1 MRKENAK
8 KDSDVDFGNENSFEE
23 QNVITPEGDNEKQT
37 KGQDENIAEFKN
49 NGINK
54 KQELGTISN
63 LFKKQEGVTSL
74 AEKKQATK
82 IYFEDIANFTAIIC
96 AKIAVE
102 IGKEIILIVIP
113 SKNNINDNRKLQ
125 DNTAVSSND
134 CLPENEI
141 TETVSDD
148 QLSFTRNEP
157 RQIQNM
163 NEKCHNSAF
172 IEDKNKINTTDG
184 ESGMQL
190 GNSSSIDP
198 KADIRRTPIQFL
210 TKLVSIKK
218 Q

>member
-1 MRKENAK
+1 M
-8 KDSDVDFGNENSFEE
+8 
-23 QNVITPEGDNEKQT
+23 ITPEADNEKQT
-37 KGQDENIAEFKN
+37 KGQDENIAEFKY

-54 KQELGTISN
+54 KQEIGTISN
-63 LFKKQEGVTSL
+63 LFKKQEGVTSP

-82 IYFEDIANFTAIIC
+82 IHFEDIENFTAIIC

-102 IGKEIILIVIP
+102 IGKEILPIVIP

-125 DNTAVSSND
+125 DNTAASLND

-148 QLSFTRNEP
+148 HLSFTRNQLG
-157 RQIQNM
+157 QIQNM

-172 IEDKNKINTTDG
+172 IEDKNEINTTDG

-198 KADIRRTPIQFL
+198 KAAIRRTPIQFL
-210 TKLVSIKK
+210 TKLVSVKK